1 MNELGEIVN
10 VGFYYSSFL
19 IVLNLTSRKKQQQ
32 QQSIMFLAS
41 YPFDKKDRFDDHC
54 RPMHVNRY
62 DPTNLPLS
70 HQSTIEFIDLLPE
83 RPSFLREKY
92 QLFYVD
98 LMKRLHV
105 DMTLLDYNYTRLM
118 YYINELKQHK
128 VRLFGFFPEEI
139 DPLKE
144 WEYPWA
150 LEFYLQF
157 DMDLF
162 FMKTCCYR
170 QARPRSKDE
179 GLFCRHAPAIGQYE
193 LADCGN
199 CGLCYPRNSRH
210 GRPRTSM
217 VTTFGKRHEY
227 TSLNGYRVI
236 LNCPAVSLCNFV
248 F

>member
-1 MNELGEIVN
+1 MNEIGN
-10 VGFYYSSFL
+10 SKCRFSHRHAH
-19 IVLNLTSRKKQQQ
+19 LTSRKTV
-32 QQSIMFLAS
+32 MFLAS
-41 YPFDKKDRFDDHC
+41 YPFVREEVC

-62 DPTNLPLS
+62 DPTNVPS
-70 HQSTIEFIDLLPE
+70 RHEPTIEFIDLLPE

-118 YYINELKQHK
+118 HYINELKQHK

-139 DPLKE
+139 EPLKE

-179 GLFCRHAPAIGQYE
+179 GLFCRQAPAIGQYE

-199 CGLCYPRNSRH
+199 CGLCYPRKSRH
-210 GRPRTSM
+210 NQPRTSM
-217 VTTFGKRHEY
+217 VTFGKRHEY

-236 LNCPAVSLCNFV
+236 LNCPAVSLTDVACLTVTQNLMF
-248 F
+248 